1 MIPVFI
7 GRAGLRG
14 ALAVA
19 LGLALLASPAVGA
32 AVDPEADEILE
43 EMSDYLSG
51 LKAVSVD
58 IEIENEIVGF
68 AGQKIQL
75 SRSVSVLLERPGRLR
90 VRSRG
95 GVADVELF
103 FDGELLTVHSSSRNF
118 YASLERPGS
127 IDDVIGTVRS
137 ELGLD
142 APAGDFF
149 FADPRTGL
157 LRGVMSGSYLG
168 WGYVDGVRC
177 HHLAFREEHVDW
189 QVWVE
194 TGDTPRPRKYV
205 ITSKWVTAAPQYVVR
220 FRNWNSSPEVGAGQ
234 FVFAPPEGV
243 RKVES
248 IPVNE
253 AGQILIEEVR

>member
-7 GRAGLRG
+7 GPTGFRG

-32 AVDPEADEILE
+32 DVDPEANEILE
-43 EMSDYLSG
+43 EMSDYLPG
-51 LKAVSVD
+51 LKALSVD

-68 AGQKIQL
+68 EGQKIQL
-75 SRSVSVLLERPGRLR
+75 SSSGSVLLERPGRLR
-90 VRSRG
+90 VHRRG

-103 FDGELLTVHSSSRNF
+103 FDGKLLTIHSSSRNF
-118 YASLERPGS
+118 YGSLERPGS

-149 FADPRTGL
+149 FADPLTGL
-157 LRGVMSGSYLG
+157 LEGVMSGSYLG

-220 FRNWNSSPEVGAGQ
+220 FRNWNSSPEVGAEQ
-234 FVFAPPEGV
+234 FVFEPPEGA

-253 AGQILIEEVR
+253 AGQILIKEVR